1 MFRELITPRKIRR
14 PMGAHWHFV
23 NFLSTLIGPAMIYI
37 WARNVEKKR
46 NKHYEEKEKERI
58 MKPEIL
64 TNSQQNSIESAIE
77 ASKVT
82 EAKTES
88 SKLLQLEKRISTLEE
103 KERAR
108 DLELMAKRLYQVAVA
123 ESSSNSNV
131 LSNQT
136 PSQERRPE
144 WGWSLF
150 SWNSDW
156 YQFWKWR

>member
-1 MFRELITPRKIRR
+1 
-14 PMGAHWHFV
+14 
-23 NFLSTLIGPAMIYI
+23 MIVYI
-37 WARNVEKKR
+37 NDK
-46 NKHYEEKEKERI
+46 
-58 MKPEIL
+58 L
-64 TNSQQNSIESAIE
+64 
-77 ASKVT
+77 VT